1 MKKNKL
7 DNLHFLKYLKM
18 ITIISVSYTHLRA
31 YNIVYDYR
39 LKLVTLQIE
48 TNKIKKRTMETPFYY
63 YILCI
68 LAAVIAFLIVKKITS
83 CMIKVVIAIVML
95 AVLALIYFRY
105 IA

>member
-1 MKKNKL
+1 M
-7 DNLHFLKYLKM
+7 
-18 ITIISVSYTHLRA
+18 
-31 YNIVYDYR
+31 YDYR

-48 TNKIKKRTMETPFYY
+48 TNKIKKRTMETPFY

>member
-1 MKKNKL
+1 
-7 DNLHFLKYLKM
+7 
-18 ITIISVSYTHLRA
+18 
-31 YNIVYDYR
+31 
-39 LKLVTLQIE
+39 
-48 TNKIKKRTMETPFYY
+48 METPFYN

>member
-1 MKKNKL
+1 
-7 DNLHFLKYLKM
+7 
-18 ITIISVSYTHLRA
+18 
-31 YNIVYDYR
+31 
-39 LKLVTLQIE
+39 
-48 TNKIKKRTMETPFYY
+48 METPFSY

>member
-7 DNLHFLKYLKM
+7 DNLHFFEIPQNDY
-18 ITIISVSYTHLRA
+18 

>member
-18 ITIISVSYTHLRA
+18 ITN
-31 YNIVYDYR
+31 NIVYDYR

>member
-1 MKKNKL
+1 M
-7 DNLHFLKYLKM
+7 
-18 ITIISVSYTHLRA
+18 
-31 YNIVYDYR
+31 YDYR

-63 YILCI
+63 ILCI
-68 LAAVIAFLIVKKITS
+68 LAAVIAFLLVKKITS

>member
-1 MKKNKL
+1 
-7 DNLHFLKYLKM
+7 
-18 ITIISVSYTHLRA
+18 
-31 YNIVYDYR
+31 
-39 LKLVTLQIE
+39 
-48 TNKIKKRTMETPFYY
+48 METPYY

>member
-1 MKKNKL
+1 
-7 DNLHFLKYLKM
+7 
-18 ITIISVSYTHLRA
+18 
-31 YNIVYDYR
+31 
-39 LKLVTLQIE
+39 
-48 TNKIKKRTMETPFYY
+48 METPFY

>member
-1 MKKNKL
+1 
-7 DNLHFLKYLKM
+7 
-18 ITIISVSYTHLRA
+18 
-31 YNIVYDYR
+31 
-39 LKLVTLQIE
+39 
-48 TNKIKKRTMETPFYY
+48 METPFYY

-68 LAAVIAFLIVKKITS
+68 LAAVIAFLIVRKITS

>member
-1 MKKNKL
+1 
-7 DNLHFLKYLKM
+7 
-18 ITIISVSYTHLRA
+18 
-31 YNIVYDYR
+31 
-39 LKLVTLQIE
+39 
-48 TNKIKKRTMETPFYY
+48 METPFY

-68 LAAVIAFLIVKKITS
+68 LAAVIAFLVVKKITS

>member
-1 MKKNKL
+1 
-7 DNLHFLKYLKM
+7 
-18 ITIISVSYTHLRA
+18 
-31 YNIVYDYR
+31 
-39 LKLVTLQIE
+39 
-48 TNKIKKRTMETPFYY
+48 METPFYY

-83 CMIKVVIAIVML
+83 CMIAIVML

>member
-1 MKKNKL
+1 
-7 DNLHFLKYLKM
+7 
-18 ITIISVSYTHLRA
+18 
-31 YNIVYDYR
+31 
-39 LKLVTLQIE
+39 
-48 TNKIKKRTMETPFYY
+48 METPFCY

-83 CMIKVVIAIVML
+83 CMIKVVIAIVVL

>member
-1 MKKNKL
+1 
-7 DNLHFLKYLKM
+7 
-18 ITIISVSYTHLRA
+18 
-31 YNIVYDYR
+31 
-39 LKLVTLQIE
+39 
-48 TNKIKKRTMETPFYY
+48 METPFYY

-68 LAAVIAFLIVKKITS
+68 LATVIAFLIVKKITS